1 MEKLGGVCYNRCRNI
16 VSSEE
21 VLVFDVW
28 KNVLA
33 ELEQTVPHTAYV
45 TFFTNTKLVSIDN
58 QVVQVSAPNVFI
70 VRQLQGKYN
79 KDVISALKRNNIS
92 FKEVK
97 YIVASN
103 NKVQKKQSGRE
114 VLDNNFK
121 SIESVVKNL
130 PKAMPNKLSSAF
142 RTGLNPSYTLDS
154 FVVGSNNDLAVS
166 IARNVVKH
174 PGEKYNPFFLYG
186 GPGLGKTHLVQAI
199 GNEIVRQHPEMKVLY
214 TPTNHFFSEF
224 IEMIKKNKGDVFAQ
238 KYRKLDVLII
248 DDFQQMIRKDRSQ
261 EEFFNIFN
269 DLYQENK
276 QIIITSDRLPEQIA
290 TLDERLASRLTW
302 GTGAIDLQLPTFED
316 KCAILRSMAEF
327 KGFEI
332 EDEAIVYLAENV
344 KTNIRDLEGQ
354 LARLMAISELR
365 NKTPLEII
373 NENTS
378 GGLIV
383 GKPVSGTI
391 RPKKV
396 VEKVAKSFNLTVE
409 EMTGKSRVAHIKTAR
424 QVAMYLLSEELGLST
439 TKIALEVGVKDH
451 TTVMHGI
458 KKIKETL
465 RLDFGLREQISHIRE
480 SLYA

>member
-1 MEKLGGVCYNRCRNI
+1 M
-16 VSSEE
+16 
-21 VLVFDVW
+21 FDVW

-79 KDVISALKRNNIS
+79 KDVVSALKRNNIS

-130 PKAMPNKLSSAF
+130 PKAMPSKLSSAF